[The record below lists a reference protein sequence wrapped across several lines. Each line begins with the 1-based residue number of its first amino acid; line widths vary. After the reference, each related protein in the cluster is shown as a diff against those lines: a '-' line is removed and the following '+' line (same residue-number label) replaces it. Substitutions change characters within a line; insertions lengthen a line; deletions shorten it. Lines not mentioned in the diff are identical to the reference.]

1 MELPITRPS
10 IVSYAD
16 EINFSELLGNLKSNK
31 HNGFIRITAGSSEGY
46 ILFKNGDQV
55 AASFDRHSKRDAL
68 EKIKSVMD
76 DSKTVVE
83 VFDLK
88 ESQIDYLINVN
99 KPYLMTVSKAE
110 NILNEIKKAKD
121 TTEMQ
126 DEPAP
131 VEPKKDLKD
140 EISEPHTV
148 KESEPAN
155 ETKVE
160 ISQIESEPEI
170 KPQIEE
176 PVSNNHV
183 EVVGKKIKEI
193 SENKSQAQPE
203 ITQEPE
209 IKASAEEPIINETK
223 AEEIS
228 ENDTT
233 QNDAEGSLTE
243 RIEFR
248 ESQVKEEPM
257 DRAEIMK
264 KYGLKDVEE
273 EEVESLLETYK
284 GGSISDEDVEKIE
297 LTLMN
302 RIKKSILG
310 IPKIK
315 GTEVMVFL
323 DNTSELYG
331 TINIITEYESKGFL
345 SRIIGDSKSLEA
357 LKSQI
362 ITITQIEIKKSF
374 RGFPEIVDNF
384 EINVEVS

>member
-16 EINFSELLGNLKSNK
+16 EINFSELLGKLKSNRS
-31 HNGFIRITAGSSEGY
+31 NCFIRITAGSSEGY

-55 AASFDRHSKRDAL
+55 ASSFDQYSKREAL
-68 EKIKSVMD
+68 EMIKSVMD
-76 DSKTVVE
+76 DSRTVVE

-88 ESQIDYLINVN
+88 ENQMDYLMNVN
-99 KPYLMTVSKAE
+99 RPYLMTVSKAE
-110 NILNEIKKAKD
+110 DILKEIKKSED
-121 TTEMQ
+121 TA
-126 DEPAP
+126 EPQIEPTPRESQINLEEEFDDAP
-131 VEPKKDLKD
+131 VVEESKPITETNVENSPVESEVAEFVSNNHTEAVENKIKEKSENESQLQPEPTKEP
-140 EISEPHTV
+140 EIETSV
-148 KESEPAN
+148 KEPVIN
-155 ETKVE
+155 ETKVD
-160 ISQIESEPEI
+160 Q
-170 KPQIEE
+170 
-176 PVSNNHV
+176 
-183 EVVGKKIKEI
+183 I
-193 SENKSQAQPE
+193 SEDE
-203 ITQEPE
+203 
-209 IKASAEEPIINETK
+209 
-223 AEEIS
+223 
-228 ENDTT
+228 TT
-233 QNDAEGSLTE
+233 QNNAEEVLAE

-248 ESQVKEEPM
+248 ESQPEEESM
-257 DRAEIMK
+257 DRAELMK

-273 EEVESLLETYK
+273 EEIENLLETYK

-323 DNTSELYG
+323 DNTSELVG
-331 TINIITEYESKGFL
+331 TINIITEYESKGLL
-345 SRIIGDSKSLEA
+345 SRIIGDSKSLET
-357 LKSQI
+357 LRSQI

>member
-10 IVSYAD
+10 MVSYAD
-16 EINFSELLGNLKSNK
+16 EINFSELLGKLKSDK
-31 HNGFIRITAGSSEGY
+31 YNGFIRITAGSSEGY

-55 AASFDRHSKRDAL
+55 AASFDQHSKRDAL

-88 ESQIDYLINVN
+88 ESQMDYLINVN

-110 NILNEIKKAKD
+110 NILNEIKKSKD
-121 TTEMQ
+121 TTETQ
-126 DEPAP
+126 GEPTS
-131 VEPKKDLKD
+131 VEPQKIDLEE
-140 EISEPHTV
+140 EISESPAV
-148 KESEPAN
+148 KGSEPAN

-160 ISQIESEPEI
+160 TSPIESEPEI

-176 PVSNNHV
+176 PISNNQG
-183 EVVGKKIKEI
+183 EVVEKIKEI
-193 SENKSQAQPE
+193 SEKSQTIPETTQKPE
-203 ITQEPE
+203 INTANEKPV
-209 IKASAEEPIINETK
+209 INETK
-223 AEEIS
+223 TEQIPEE
-228 ENDTT
+228 ETT
-233 QNDAEGSLTE
+233 QNNAQESLAE

-248 ESQVKEEPM
+248 ESQVEEEPM

-273 EEVESLLETYK
+273 EEVENLLETYK
-284 GGSISDEDVEKIE
+284 GGSISDDDVEKIE

-302 RIKKSILG
+302 KIKKSILG

-323 DNTSELYG
+323 DNTSELFG

-345 SRIIGDSKSLEA
+345 SRIIGDSKSLDT
-357 LKSQI
+357 LRSQI

>member
-16 EINFSELLGNLKSNK
+16 EINFSELLGKLKSDRY
-31 HNGFIRITAGSSEGY
+31 NGFIRITLGSSEGY

-88 ESQIDYLINVN
+88 ESQIDYLLTVN

-110 NILNEIKKAKD
+110 NILKEIKKSKN
-121 TTEMQ
+121 TTETQ
-126 DEPAP
+126 IEPTL
-131 VEPKKDLKD
+131 VEPQKVDLED
-140 EISEPHTV
+140 EISEPPV
-148 KESEPAN
+148 IKESKPAN
-155 ETKVE
+155 ETIVE
-160 ISQIESEPEI
+160 TSPIESKPEI

-176 PVSNNHV
+176 PVSNNHI
-183 EVVGKKIKEI
+183 EVVENKIKGM
-193 SENKSQAQPE
+193 SENESQSQPE
-203 ITQEPE
+203 TTQESE
-209 IKASAEEPIINETK
+209 IAIEEPVTNETK
-223 AEEIS
+223 VEQIS
-228 ENDTT
+228 EDETT
-233 QNDAEGSLTE
+233 PNNTEEALAE

-248 ESQVKEEPM
+248 ESQAEEEPM

-273 EEVESLLETYK
+273 DEVENLLETYK
-284 GGSISDEDVEKIE
+284 GGSISDDDVEKIE

-302 RIKKSILG
+302 KIKKSILG

-323 DNTSELYG
+323 DNTSELFG

-345 SRIIGDSKSLEA
+345 SRIIGDSKSLET

-362 ITITQIEIKKSF
+362 ITITEIEIKKSF
-374 RGFPEIVDNF
+374 RGFPEIVNNF